1 MIRLTD
7 RLFNLGLRA
16 FPNDFRARHGPEMR
30 DVFHAR
36 GADVSLAATV
46 QEAADLCISGLRMRL
61 EARHAHRPALMMLTA
76 AAMVT
81 TTLIVSG
88 TNHPVP
94 SSIDFSAS
102 YPSGPFTITIVDGR
116 AVEATIN
123 SKRLDRN
130 RIVAERDSIRLL
142 REDGSVAVAVA
153 FDADK
158 NAIAWIPRAAAIQ

>member
-1 MIRLTD
+1 
-7 RLFNLGLRA
+7 
-16 FPNDFRARHGPEMR
+16 
-30 DVFHAR
+30 
-36 GADVSLAATV
+36 
-46 QEAADLCISGLRMRL
+46 
-61 EARHAHRPALMMLTA
+61 
-76 AAMVT
+76 MVT

-94 SSIDFSAS
+94 SRIDFSAS
-102 YPSGPFTITIVDGR
+102 DPSGPFTITIVDGR